1 MTVWKVAQHLDRRT
15 PIGPLT
21 LAEWGIAGVL
31 GLISFVWVKWI
42 SPFASF
48 QPTLIVVILIFAP
61 LGMKAYLRGL
71 YEVGLGY
78 RLRGAMRMQLS
89 QRCYRPGAGT
99 RAGGYVLRDPAA
111 PRPARMQLPRR
122 RRRGGDDDAR

>member
-48 QPTLIVVILIFAP
+48 QPTLIVVMAIFAP
-61 LGMKAYLRGL
+61 LGLKAYLRGL

-78 RLRGAMRMQLS
+78 RLRGAIRMQLS
-89 QRCYRPGAGT
+89 QRVYPPGPSSRT
-99 RAGGYVLRDPAA
+99 GGYVLCDPSA
-111 PRPARMQLPRR
+111 PRPGRLQQLRR
-122 RRRGGDDDAR
+122 RRDEGGDDAR

>member
-48 QPTLIVVILIFAP
+48 QPTLIVVMLIFAP
-61 LGMKAYLRGL
+61 LGLKAYLRGL

-78 RLRGAMRMQLS
+78 RLRGVMRLQRS
-89 QRCYRPGAGT
+89 QRVYPPGGGT
-99 RAGGYVLRDPAA
+99 RSGGYVLRDPSA
-111 PRPARMQLPRR
+111 PRPGRVQLRR
-122 RRRGGDDDAR
+122 RRRHAGGDDAR